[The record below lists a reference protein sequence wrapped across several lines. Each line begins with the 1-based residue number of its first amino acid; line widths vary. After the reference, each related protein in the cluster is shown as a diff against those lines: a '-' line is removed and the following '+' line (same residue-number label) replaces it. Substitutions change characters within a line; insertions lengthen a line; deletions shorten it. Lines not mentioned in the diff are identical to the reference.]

1 MVFDSEKQSI
11 VSLGQA
17 GDSASGGISSLKEPL
32 IKEKHHS
39 PEDYSVLAAIF
50 LCYNNSVSL
59 RAIIVELVRRHKE
72 SDLGPEKP
80 QNYRRASFH
89 LERVCC

>member
-1 MVFDSEKQSI
+1 MVFDSEKQPI

-50 LCYNNSVSL
+50 LCFSSQLLELYFLVTRLVLLLVPLFLL
-59 RAIIVELVRRHKE
+59 RL
-72 SDLGPEKP
+72 
-80 QNYRRASFH
+80 Q
-89 LERVCC
+89 